1 MTGLADA
8 SPTPAPLAAEAV
20 SALRAYLDSHWQTP
34 EAYIVGVFQTR
45 DVVLL
50 AEDHAIRHNLQ
61 LVHRLIPL
69 LHQAGVTNLGMEFGA
84 SEDQAA
90 LDQLVTADSYDADQ
104 ARRLMFNYNVGWAFK
119 EYLDVYRAAWA
130 FNQTLPAPAPPFR
143 ILNLSYQYNWS
154 GAPTVRTPA
163 NARQIYPLGPVDAY
177 RAERVRGEVLDR
189 GEKILILTGTPHAFT
204 HYQLPFFDFNAP
216 GFVRWENRN
225 LGQLL
230 YQQFPERVFCILLH
244 QPFASRWQGGAARV
258 YPARGAI
265 DQVMAVHADRRVGFD
280 LRDSPFGALPDRSFY
295 ASGHDD
301 FRLRQLADGYVYERQ
316 FSEYEGCTV
325 DEAFLTEANWPEA
338 QRQFPDPDWHPRPA
352 TLAEYWAQIRQYVNI
367 ASRYRSLQIGD

>member
-1 MTGLADA
+1 MSEQAEQLQA
-8 SPTPAPLAAEAV
+8 PAPLSAQAV
-20 SALRAYLDSHWQTP
+20 TELQAYLDAHWLTP
-34 EAYIVGVFQTR
+34 EAYITNVFQTR

-69 LHQAGVTNLGMEFGA
+69 LYQAGVTNLGMEFGA

-90 LDQLVTADSYDADQ
+90 LDQLVSAEAYDEAL

-130 FNQTLPAPAPPFR
+130 LNRTLPTAMPRFR
-143 ILNLSYQYNWS
+143 ILNLSYKFNWS
-154 GAPTVRTPA
+154 GAPVVRTPA
-163 NARQIYPLGPVDAY
+163 NARQIYHHGPVDAY
-177 RAERVRGEVLDR
+177 RAERTCREVLDK
-189 GEKILILTGTPHAFT
+189 GEKMLILTGTPHAFT
-204 HYQLPFFDFNAP
+204 HYQLPLFDFNAP

-230 YQQFPERVFCILLH
+230 YRQAPERVFCILLH
-244 QPFASRWQGGAARV
+244 QPFESQWEGEARRI

-265 DQVMAVHADRRVGFD
+265 DQVMASYADKRIGFD
-280 LRDSPFGALPDRSFY
+280 LGDSPFGALLDDSFY
-295 ASGHDD
+295 ASGHTD
-301 FRLRQLADGYVYERQ
+301 FRLRQLADGYVYERPFPHYQ
-316 FSEYEGCTV
+316 GCTL

-338 QRQFPDPDWHPRPA
+338 QRQFPDPDWHHRPA
-352 TLAEYWAQIRQYVNI
+352 TLADYWEQIRRYADVAN
-367 ASRYRSLQIGD
+367 RYRSLLVS